1 MIFISTCLVFLSVQ
15 FILLDKL
22 ELQKKVFVFSQKIR
36 FKRLGELFYKMSQC
50 RFCMTHNFIAV
61 PFMVFFIVKYFI
73 NFGTLPHGLFY
84 YTISLQLTGLIVLIE
99 MIKR

>member
-1 MIFISTCLVFLSVQ
+1 MIFLSTCLVFLSVQ
-15 FILLDKL
+15 FILLDKWKL
-22 ELQKKVFVFSQKIR
+22 DEKVYLISQKMR

-50 RFCMTHNFIAV
+50 RFCMTHNFVAV
-61 PFMVFFIVKYFI
+61 PFMVFFIVKYLI
-73 NFGTLPHGLFY
+73 NFGTLPNGLFY